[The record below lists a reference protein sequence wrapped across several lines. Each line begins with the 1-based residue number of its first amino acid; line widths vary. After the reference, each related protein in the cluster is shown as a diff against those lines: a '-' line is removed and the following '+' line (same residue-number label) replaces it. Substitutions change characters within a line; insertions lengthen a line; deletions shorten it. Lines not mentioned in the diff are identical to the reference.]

1 MDVTTNCFL
10 LQYFGLIR
18 VTQEVAVHM
27 AKRGKGAIVNI
38 GSVSGYIQ
46 AHLTAAYSNS
56 KAAVHS
62 LSDVLRVELAPLGIH
77 VLCVAPGKIKSGF
90 GKQALETATY
100 PSPDSPFYGAKDAI
114 RARANY
120 SQEGKSTP
128 SSDLAKAIRASL
140 AAPAWRRRS
149 YLNYG
154 EQSTMIWLTYFFP
167 PFLRDALVTRR
178 FKLNTIANK

>member
-1 MDVTTNCFL
+1 
-10 LQYFGLIR
+10 
-18 VTQEVAVHM
+18 M
-27 AKRGKGAIVNI
+27 AKRNKGAIVNI
-38 GSVSGYIQ
+38 GSVSGFIQ
-46 AHLTAAYSNS
+46 SPLTAAYSNS

-128 SSDLAKAIRASL
+128 SSELAKAIRSSL
-140 AAPAWRRRS
+140 ATPAWRRRS
-149 YLNYG
+149 YLTYG
-154 EQSTMIWLTYFFP
+154 EQSTLIWLVSFFP
-167 PFLRDALVTRR
+167 PFLRDFLLTRR
-178 FKLNTIANK
+178 FKLNTIASK

>member
-1 MDVTTNCFL
+1 
-10 LQYFGLIR
+10 
-18 VTQEVAVHM
+18 M

-38 GSVSGYIQ
+38 GSVSGY
-46 AHLTAAYSNS
+46 AHLPLTAAYSNS

-62 LSDVLRVELAPLGIH
+62 LSDVLRIELAPMGIH

-114 RARANY
+114 KARANY
-120 SQEGKSTP
+120 SQMGISTP
-128 SSDLAKAIRASL
+128 SADLAKAIRASL
-140 AAPAWRRRS
+140 SAPAWRRRS
-149 YLNYG
+149 YLTYG
-154 EQSTMIWLTYFFP
+154 ELSGLTWLMYYLP
-167 PFLRDALVTRR
+167 PFLRDRALTKR